1 MFPVIKA
8 YCHITWLHNAQVIF
22 RKLAFKPAISAEING
37 KSICLFP
44 DLFAAVCVDAVLE
57 KNDTGEYVIVGDSTT
72 QALCPGDIPEKRPT
86 DFLKDS
92 GQKRESGPVDRRE

>member
-57 KNDTGEYVIVGDSTT
+57 KAYRLGVKELPQGHNWFELPSGLCIEVIAGKTDV
-72 QALCPGDIPEKRPT
+72 LKEIIEKKPWI
-86 DFLKDS
+86 
-92 GQKRESGPVDRRE
+92 E